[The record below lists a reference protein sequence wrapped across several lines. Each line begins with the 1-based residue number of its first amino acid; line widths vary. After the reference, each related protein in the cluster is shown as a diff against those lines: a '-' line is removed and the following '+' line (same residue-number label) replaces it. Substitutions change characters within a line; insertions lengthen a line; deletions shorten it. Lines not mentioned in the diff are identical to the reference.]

1 MRGIVFMFRGRGVAR
16 DLKSPTWVQQRL
28 HSKEEVQE
36 FL

>member
-1 MRGIVFMFRGRGVAR
+1 MRGIVFMIRGKGVAR

-28 HSKEEVQE
+28 YSKEEVQK